1 MVVIIGSDPS
11 WLSGAPKP
19 GDGRI
24 LSERTAARADAA
36 ATAPA
41 EAQAAVAQTQRVGA
55 SQIVRGQNT
64 AGSRTPDEQEADA
77 RRFAREAPNG
87 ERPRFIAKGQML
99 NVLV

>member
-1 MVVIIGSDPS
+1 MILGSDPS

-19 GDGRI
+19 GDSRI
-24 LSERTAARADAA
+24 LPERTASRTDAA
-36 ATAPA
+36 VGTPA

-55 SQIVRGQNT
+55 SQIVRGQNN
-64 AGSRTPDEQEADA
+64 AGGRSPDEQAADS